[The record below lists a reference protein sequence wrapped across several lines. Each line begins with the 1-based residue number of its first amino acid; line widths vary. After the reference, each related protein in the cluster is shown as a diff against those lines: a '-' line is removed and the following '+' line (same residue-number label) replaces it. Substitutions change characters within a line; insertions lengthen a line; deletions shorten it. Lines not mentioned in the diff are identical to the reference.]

1 MSDEELVRL
10 ALTQAKLIP
19 YWRMEDDTRNEDELL
34 SRLERGRKAIEFVE
48 KLSKEYESFL
58 ISDASGEYDSLKC
71 KEAFFKKLEEIIA
84 SQLCKEYI
92 DEN

>member
-1 MSDEELVRL
+1 MKNMSDEELVRL

-19 YWRMEDDTRNEDELL
+19 YWMEDDTRNEDELL

-48 KLSKEYESFL
+48 NVKAIVNTTRNGTVLQSGAIKTIILLIQEYE
-58 ISDASGEYDSLKC
+58 GT
-71 KEAFFKKLEEIIA
+71 
-84 SQLCKEYI
+84 